1 MSDINY
7 LIIYLIACSVHGI
20 KPLEKK
26 IDKNILFEIYSLSKK
41 HQIEYL
47 IYSALKD
54 SEKFQKSIIK
64 DEFKIAKEKA
74 IRKNILFEIERKQ
87 IFSQLVKN
95 KIWYMPLKG
104 IIMRDLY
111 PKAEMRQVADID
123 VLIDKTKRY
132 EVSNIMEKFGYTV
145 EKFEDD
151 LHDTYKKEPIYNFE
165 MHVSLFK
172 KSYNESWYRYYANI
186 KHKLKT
192 SSNNKYEYCM
202 TDNGFYIFL
211 VAHTFKHYESGGTGL
226 RSLIDI
232 YIYLTKK
239 EKSLDW
245 NYIKQELKFLK
256 LDSFE
261 QKIHTLVIKLFTKV
275 NNKLILTKEEE
286 SMLNYIIDSGAY
298 GNYENYVRY
307 SLINK
312 DGNITSINKSK
323 YLLSRAF
330 PNREWILKHHLIIG
344 KSIILIPFYYVYRIF
359 KTLIFRRKN
368 LKMELETIK
377 HIKE

>member
-1 MSDINY
+1 
-7 LIIYLIACSVHGI
+7 
-20 KPLEKK
+20 
-26 IDKNILFEIYSLSKK
+26 
-41 HQIEYL
+41 
-47 IYSALKD
+47 
-54 SEKFQKSIIK
+54 
-64 DEFKIAKEKA
+64 
-74 IRKNILFEIERKQ
+74 
-87 IFSQLVKN
+87 
-95 KIWYMPLKG
+95 
-104 IIMRDLY
+104 
-111 PKAEMRQVADID
+111 
-123 VLIDKTKRY
+123 
-132 EVSNIMEKFGYTV
+132 
-145 EKFEDD
+145 
-151 LHDTYKKEPIYNFE
+151 
-165 MHVSLFK
+165 
-172 KSYNESWYRYYANI
+172 
-186 KHKLKT
+186 
-192 SSNNKYEYCM
+192 M
-202 TDNGFYIFL
+202 TDNDFYIFL